1 MLGCDLVSTP
11 KWRSL
16 STEEQHNLLLF
27 AFGVFSYI
35 FTFAELSG
43 QGKGV
48 GD

>member
-11 KWRSL
+11 KWGSL
-16 STEEQHNLLLF
+16 STEQCNLLLF
-27 AFGVFSYI
+27 ASGVFSYI

-43 QGKGV
+43 QGKAV